1 MNILQKSTKDIF
13 ETAKEAI
20 YAKELGYSV
29 VVPHVCN
36 NVNLFGAG
44 FAADVA
50 NKYPIVKTNYHLLG
64 KSFLSKNPGYVQFI
78 DVEREPLYNR
88 RLIFANMIAQNWI
101 ISKNNKRPLNY
112 AYLVKSMVEVK
123 KYIIRNFNSENKV
136 KIYCPKFGS
145 KLAGGN
151 WNFINCLIE
160 DIWHGI
166 GITVF

>member
-88 RLIFANMIAQNWI
+88 RLIFANMIA
-101 ISKNNKRPLNY
+101 
-112 AYLVKSMVEVK
+112 
-123 KYIIRNFNSENKV
+123 
-136 KIYCPKFGS
+136 
-145 KLAGGN
+145 
-151 WNFINCLIE
+151 
-160 DIWHGI
+160 
-166 GITVF
+166 

>member
-13 ETAKEAI
+13 EKAKGAI

-64 KSFLSKNPGYVQFI
+64 KSFLSKIQDMFN
-78 DVEREPLYNR
+78 L
-88 RLIFANMIAQNWI
+88 LM
-101 ISKNNKRPLNY
+101 SKESL
-112 AYLVKSMVEVK
+112 
-123 KYIIRNFNSENKV
+123 YII
-136 KIYCPKFGS
+136 
-145 KLAGGN
+145 GG
-151 WNFINCLIE
+151 
-160 DIWHGI
+160 
-166 GITVF
+166 